1 MGQQPLN
8 VSCVKV
14 QHLSMEFNHHE
25 VVIEQKLQLRTIE
38 INPSDGNM
46 DHHQDKI
53 TVFLTRLKTWKF
65 CSIIVRHS
73 PMEKSG
79 LLLQTAAAN

>member
-38 INPSDGNM
+38 INSFRWKYGPPSRQDYCFPHKIKNM
-46 DHHQDKI
+46 EILQHHSKALTHGKVW
-53 TVFLTRLKTWKF
+53 TVA
-65 CSIIVRHS
+65 SNGS
-73 PMEKSG
+73 S
-79 LLLQTAAAN
+79 